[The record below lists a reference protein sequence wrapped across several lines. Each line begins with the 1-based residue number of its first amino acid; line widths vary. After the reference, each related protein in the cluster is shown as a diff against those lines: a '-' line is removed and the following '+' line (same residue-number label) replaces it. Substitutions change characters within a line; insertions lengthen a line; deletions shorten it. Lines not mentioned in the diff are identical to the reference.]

1 VKIANELSIQ
11 FTTATQDSKVTLTVT
26 NYLGQRVQMETLN
39 VSQSSRV
46 NQTLDLSNLNKGIY
60 FLTIESNSSKE
71 TIKVVKN

>member
-60 FLTIESNSSKE
+60 FLTIESNSSNE

>member
-1 VKIANELSIQ
+1 MKIANELSIQ